1 VIVRIRVTQTYFYV
15 LQRAFIRVD
24 DVTIRLRETRVHHV
38 FGSQKSL
45 RQYTEREEEYAHVKT
60 SCSQKQ
66 LSEGVLDEPDLLA
79 PKLKLKFDVTEV
91 LRHSGGISSQEEV
104 SAAAMK
110 NEIAQKNAEA
120 EAAFKKKYG
129 NMKVFEYPHKER
141 ERYILTHI
149 YIYIYIYVYIYTLYI
164 YIYIALN
171 AV

>member
-1 VIVRIRVTQTYFYV
+1 
-15 LQRAFIRVD
+15 
-24 DVTIRLRETRVHHV
+24 VHHV

-91 LRHSGGISSQEEV
+91 LRHSGGISSQEV

-129 NMKVFEYPHKER
+129 NMKVFEYPQKER
-141 ERYILTHI
+141 ERERDIFTHTHTHTHI
-149 YIYIYIYVYIYTLYI
+149 YIYIRCI
-164 YIYIALN
+164 YIYILL
-171 AV
+171 

>member
-1 VIVRIRVTQTYFYV
+1 
-15 LQRAFIRVD
+15 
-24 DVTIRLRETRVHHV
+24 
-38 FGSQKSL
+38 
-45 RQYTEREEEYAHVKT
+45 
-60 SCSQKQ
+60 
-66 LSEGVLDEPDLLA
+66 VLDEPDLLA

-91 LRHSGGISSQEEV
+91 LRHSGGISSQEV

-129 NMKVFEYPHKER
+129 KMKVFEYTHKER
-141 ERYILTHI
+141 ERYIHTHI